1 MEAAYRVLGYEDNRH
16 IAANLSSYLPVLRE
30 KFDALRFAIDP
41 GGVLSSVAASA
52 VFLEFLSVP
61 DVAASVW
68 ACSRS
73 LDKAPLSF
81 LCVTARNV
89 LREGIQAAYR

>member
-16 IAANLSSYLPVLRE
+16 IAANLSAYLPVLRE

-52 VFLEFLSVP
+52 VFSEFLSVP

-89 LREGIQAAYR
+89 LREGIQTAYQ

>member
-16 IAANLSSYLPVLRE
+16 IAENLSAYSRLLRE
-30 KFDALRFAIDP
+30 KFDALRSSIDP
-41 GGVLSSVAASA
+41 GGVLSAIAASD
-52 VFLEFLSVP
+52 VFSEFLLIP

-73 LDKAPLSF
+73 LDKATLSF

-89 LREGIQAAYR
+89 LREGVPAAYR